1 MPPRKTAAS
10 KPAEPEVAEAA
21 VADPPAD
28 ATPETSAYTVTV
40 LDFAA
45 LILAIVTAAWAV
57 MDRTWQLLIVSIAVI
72 LLALSP
78 ALNVHIH

>member
-1 MPPRKTAAS
+1 
-10 KPAEPEVAEAA
+10 
-21 VADPPAD
+21 
-28 ATPETSAYTVTV
+28 VTV
-40 LDFAA
+40 LEFAA